1 MRPGTPKFNGSRLR
15 SAREARGLSGAALAE
30 LVNVSR
36 SAISQYER
44 GVQTPSPQN
53 VQEIANKLNLP
64 PKYFLQQSIQSNQTA
79 VFYRSFSAALKSART
94 RSQRKLDWLHEIVDH
109 LEQLIELPNVNLPEI
124 ELPDDVLSVTS
135 DEIENI
141 AKKTRRFWG
150 LGDGPISNMVQL
162 LENNG
167 IIVSRQFLDSLK
179 LDAFSNW
186 NVESHRPFVVLG
198 SDKGSAVRSRFDA
211 AHELAHLILH
221 KDLAEKDLKNA
232 SIFKAIERQANEFA
246 GAFLLPST
254 TFLSEVFSFTPEG
267 LLTLKKRWGVSVGL
281 MVKRS
286 SDLGAI
292 DDDSTRK
299 LWMRISKR
307 GWRKKEP
314 YDDEILPESPNILSK
329 CFQLLIDSGIG
340 VRDSILARLPW
351 HWRDIEEIASLRT
364 GLLSPPNDE
373 VASQENQPR
382 IIKFPNLG

>member
-1 MRPGTPKFNGSRLR
+1 MRPGTPGFNGSRLR

-30 LVNVSR
+30 LVDVSR

-44 GVQTPSPQN
+44 GIQTPSPKI

-64 PKYFLQQSIQSNQTA
+64 PKYFLSLTIPNNQTP

-94 RSQRKLDWLHEIVDH
+94 RSQRKLDWLHEIVDQ
-109 LEQLIELPNVNLPEI
+109 LEELVELPNVNLPKI
-124 ELPDDVLSVTS
+124 ELPDDVLAMTS
-135 DEIENI
+135 DDIELI
-141 AKKTRRFWG
+141 AKQTRRFWG
-150 LGDGPISNMVQL
+150 LGDGPIGNMVQL

-167 IIVSRQFLDSLK
+167 VIVTRQFLDSLR

-186 NVESHRPFVVLG
+186 NLESGRPFVVLG

-221 KDLAEKDLKNA
+221 KGLSEKDLKNA
-232 SIFKAIERQANEFA
+232 SRFKTIERQANEFA
-246 GAFLLPST
+246 GAFLLPAT
-254 TFLSEVFSFTPEG
+254 TFLSEVFAFTPEG
-267 LLTLKKRWGVSVGL
+267 LLALKKHWGVSVGL

-292 DDDSTRK
+292 DSDSTRK

-314 YDDEILPESPNILSK
+314 FDDEILPESPNLLSK
-329 CFQLLIDSGIG
+329 CFELLIESGIG
-340 VRDSILARLPW
+340 VRDSLMARLPW
-351 HWRDIEEIASLRT
+351 HWKDIEEISSLQP
-364 GLLSPPNDE
+364 GLLFPSNNE
-373 VASQENQPR
+373 GSSQETNPR
-382 IIKFPNLG
+382 IIKFPHHG